1 MIQAEALRNLIESG
15 ITGAKALVQDST
27 GTGDHFEVIVIAPAF
42 EGKNLVEQHQLVYG
56 ALRQQLQS
64 EAIHAL
70 ALTTRTP
77 TEWEQERNKG
87 ALHVVR

>member
-1 MIQAEALRNLIESG
+1 MLRPEQIRTQIESALPS
-15 ITGAKALVQDST
+15 AKALVQDST

-56 ALRQQLQS
+56 ALRQQLKS